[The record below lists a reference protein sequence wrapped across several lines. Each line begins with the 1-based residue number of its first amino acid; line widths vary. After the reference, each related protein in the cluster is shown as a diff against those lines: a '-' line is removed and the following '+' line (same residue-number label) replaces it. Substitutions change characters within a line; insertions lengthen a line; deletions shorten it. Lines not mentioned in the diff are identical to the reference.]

1 VLAKACPCGRPA
13 SGQSACRPFRED
25 STILCHVGSVHFS
38 DLDEWLRRRL
48 RQVRW
53 KEWKRPVT
61 RRRNLRAFGIP
72 DRSASRDSLTHITV
86 SGTLSEPPGADPHAG
101 WCERRRGEPGA
112 YPMLLRGFQ
121 EAGDRNTACWAAK

>member
-1 VLAKACPCGRPA
+1 MRGRGPSAFMDLRAKRMPPIPRRLDDPLSRGERP
-13 SGQSACRPFRED
+13 
-25 STILCHVGSVHFS
+25 FS